1 VRLRSL
7 ALTDWRNA
15 ASTQLNTD
23 ARVVVLH
30 GENAQGKTNLLEAVW
45 LLATL
50 RSFRDNRPGRLIR
63 EGQPEA
69 RIDGVVDGDSGQ
81 RRLSWR
87 RTEATR
93 QLLIDGAPAARLS
106 EWFALL
112 RAVLFCPEHAG
123 IVRGE
128 PTDRRSFLD
137 RAAFTAQPSHLEL
150 INDYGRVLKQKGALL
165 RSRGPELAL
174 LDTWDASL
182 ARIGARVALRRQ
194 AVLDELAGPFAEAH
208 AAIAG
213 GRSSGL
219 SLQVRG
225 IGEDARDE
233 AQMVE
238 RLEAALRRARPEELR
253 RGTVLC
259 GPHRDDL
266 LIELEGRDARRFA
279 SQGQARSL
287 VLALKLAELEAA
299 HRRGQSPLFLL
310 DDLTGELDARRM
322 ARLVERLGALPG
334 QVWITTTDPAWLG
347 PLPTGNTAVVRLQN
361 GVAEREA

>member
-1 VRLRSL
+1 MRLRSL

-15 ASTQLNTD
+15 AVTRLDTD

-50 RSFRDNRPGRLIR
+50 RSFRDNRPARLIR
-63 EGQPEA
+63 EGASEA
-69 RIDGVVDGDSGQ
+69 RVEGLVDGDSGL
-81 RRLSWR
+81 RRLEWR
-87 RTEATR
+87 RSEASR
-93 QLLIDGAPAARLS
+93 QLQIDGGPVSRLS

-112 RAVLFCPEHAG
+112 RAVLFCPEHGG
-123 IVRGE
+123 IIRGE
-128 PTDRRSFLD
+128 PAERRSFVD

-150 INDYGRVLKQKGALL
+150 INDYGRVLKQKAALL
-165 RSRGPELAL
+165 RARSPDTAVLE
-174 LDTWDASL
+174 TWDASL
-182 ARIGARVALRRQ
+182 IRLGARVAVRRQ
-194 AVLDELAGPFAEAH
+194 AVLDELAAPFAEAH

-213 GRSSGL
+213 QVADGL
-219 SLQVRG
+219 GLRVRG
-225 IGEDARDE
+225 IGEEARDE
-233 AQMVE
+233 VAVAE
-238 RLEAALRRARPEELR
+238 RLAAALRRARPEELR
-253 RGTVLC
+253 RGSVLG

-266 LIELEGRDARRFA
+266 VIALEGRDARRFA

-310 DDLTGELDARRM
+310 DDLTGELDRRRM
-322 ARLVERLGALPG
+322 ERLVERLGSLPG

-347 PLPTGNTAVVRLQN
+347 PLPSGNTALVRLHR
-361 GVAEREA
+361 GAATREA

>member
-1 VRLRSL
+1 MRLRSL

-15 ASTQLNTD
+15 ASTQLDTD

-63 EGQPEA
+63 EGCEEA
-69 RIDGVVDGDSGQ
+69 RVEGLVDGDSGQ

-87 RTEATR
+87 RTEAAR
-93 QLLIDGAPAARLS
+93 QLQIDGAPAARLS

-128 PTDRRSFLD
+128 PADRRSFLD

-150 INDYGRVLKQKGALL
+150 INDYGRILKQKGALL
-165 RSRGPELAL
+165 RGRGADPAL
-174 LDTWDASL
+174 LDAWDASL
-182 ARIGARVALRRQ
+182 TRVGARVAVRRQ

-208 AAIAG
+208 AGIAG
-213 GRSSGL
+213 GRATGL

-225 IGEDARDE
+225 VGEEARDE
-233 AQMVE
+233 AQVAE
-238 RLEAALRRARPEELR
+238 RLAAALRRARPEELR

-266 LIELEGRDARRFA
+266 YIELEGRDARRYA

-299 HRRGQSPLFLL
+299 RRRGQSPLFLL
-310 DDLTGELDARRM
+310 DDLTGELDQRRM

-347 PLPTGNTAVVRLQN
+347 PLPAGNTALVRLVE
-361 GVAEREA
+361 GVARREA